1 MLYRNAFH
9 IFGLYFKINFILA
22 QVVDESG
29 HKGPNRQ
36 GGLKYRW
43 LTVCELTALTNKDT
57 FLIGSNILLDLSELN
72 MNHRE
77 HRLCY
82 LGSCMILQIA
92 TMGSYGNRGGKEQ
105 HFIFPAS
112 LIR

>member
-1 MLYRNAFH
+1 M
-9 IFGLYFKINFILA
+9 
-22 QVVDESG
+22 VDETG

-36 GGLKYRW
+36 GGHKYRW

-57 FLIGSNILLDLSELN
+57 FLIGSNIMLDLTQMDL
-72 MNHRE
+72 NHRE

-82 LGSCMILQIA
+82 LGTCMILQIA
-92 TMGSYGNRGGKEQ
+92 TLSSYSNRNGKAQ
-105 HFIFPAS
+105 QFVFPAS